1 MIIAHLA
8 DIHCRNYT
16 RHDEYRAQFKKLYKS
31 LKEKN
36 VDAIVLAGDIVHS
49 KLQISPELVD
59 LVGWFFRSL
68 SEIAPTYIIPGN
80 HDGNVKNMG
89 RLDALSPIIN
99 NLDCDNL
106 FYHKKST
113 IVNINDVSLGLY
125 SMFDDDGNEP
135 DVNDV
140 PEGNI
145 SVAVYHG
152 TVQNSLTDM
161 KFQLPGIPLST
172 FKGWDYVL
180 LGDIHQQQYLNH
192 KNTVA
197 YCGSTI
203 QQNHGEK
210 PPKGY
215 MVWDTSDGSSEF
227 VKLKNDW
234 GYVTIRVDDSLQLP
248 DLDIDM
254 KYPRIRLIVSDAYLS
269 IYDENRLRQ
278 EIKERYNP
286 IELRIINNDV
296 VNPKIDTE
304 ISQGLI
310 KSIREEDVQNKLLKE
325 YVQVNHSDIE
335 NEVYKK
341 IFEIDET
348 VTKKLSKTEIT
359 RNVKWNLNRF
369 EWHNLFNYGEKN
381 YINFDEL
388 QGIVGIFA
396 QNASGKSAILDS
408 ILYTMFNATSRSS
421 GGGRGS
427 LGNGDIVNRNCDF
440 GAGEVIAGI
449 GDKKYKISRNTIKSL
464 RNKRDG
470 TTQEI
475 VRTDVEYSLEDGDEY
490 VNLNG
495 EQRNQTDK
503 NIRKTFGTIE
513 DFSTTS
519 LSAQHDSLNFITKS
533 PRERKEIL
541 AKFLDLG
548 IFDEKY
554 KIAKEYLSEVKA
566 NIRVTNMGDL
576 TNHIVELDNKQK
588 EEVAQNL
595 VLQASVKKL
604 EKELKEENDKI
615 SVLLESLHP
624 VEDIYENDL
633 QEQLRDLDSE
643 LGEAKLLK
651 EDSKKDFK
659 DSVNSHT
666 DLKFRYD
673 TEKSALIEVQNTYDK
688 MMIEYNAL
696 STSVSNT
703 NKDITNATTLTE
715 NLENIPEEECL
726 TRDCYFIRDAQRAQ
740 SELGRLRDLL
750 GEQLLEQHKT
760 DPDHVRTQLNVQK
773 VVVES
778 IEEELDGLLERRS
791 RSNDLYNKA
800 SSDVKLLSLK
810 RETLIEEIDL
820 AKRDAKKISE
830 NKVTKEKINKLKW
843 KVYDIEKSLKE
854 TRSEL
859 QQNIF
864 QSGSSKKALE
874 QAKEQMKEVMNMS
887 VQKHALEIYVSAMSR
902 DGIQKNIIKKNLP
915 VFNRE
920 INKILSNVV
929 DFNVFIDGNNDLD
942 IYIDYDK
949 DDRRPLELGSGM
961 EKTIASIAIRV
972 ALIMSTNLPRP
983 TIFIIDEGFGTLDSE
998 NLANIRSVFEYLKNF
1013 FKNILIITHIDSIKD
1028 VADHIISIGKDENDN
1043 AYVRV

>member
-750 GEQLLEQHKT
+750 GEQLLEQHKA